1 MIGYLSL
8 SRCTENLSGGATQRL
23 KLVRHLG
30 SQLNNITHIFLMNQL
45 PDYIRLMFHKSGGL
59 LLELRDKHNN
69 VLVVEYNRDILAL
82 ADHIIELGPKAGIQ
96 GGEIV
101 FEGNRAVRYQEG
113 TLAA

>member
-45 PDYIRLMFHKSGGL
+45 PDYIRLVTYVDVGYGDQTPYPPQRWDVK
-59 LLELRDKHNN
+59 DT
-69 VLVVEYNRDILAL
+69 IL
-82 ADHIIELGPKAGIQ
+82 G
-96 GGEIV
+96 
-101 FEGNRAVRYQEG
+101 RY
-113 TLAA
+113 